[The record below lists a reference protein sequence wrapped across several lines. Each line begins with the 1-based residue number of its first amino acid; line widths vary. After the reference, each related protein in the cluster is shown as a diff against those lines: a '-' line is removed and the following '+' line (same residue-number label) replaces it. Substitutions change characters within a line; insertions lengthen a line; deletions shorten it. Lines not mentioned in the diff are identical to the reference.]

1 MTQSEKPTLLMVS
14 QEKAIVVVTGFGP
27 FSQYL
32 VNLSWQAAQG
42 LETLGLGEDVI
53 VYAREL
59 PVHYTNAQE
68 LIAHIWKTIKPK
80 LAVHMGIAPGSK
92 AVILEQCGNNQGYR
106 QRDVCGV
113 CPPGHWCVEGGQNI
127 LHSIIDMKTLTRHF
141 KSLGWDVIYSR
152 DAGRFLCDFVYYY
165 SLHLGGGKSVFLHL
179 PTRGA
184 LADLDKLLPLL
195 QAVILAM
202 LSQLEAQ

>member
-152 DAGRFLCDFVYYY
+152 DAGFCVTLCITTHCT
-165 SLHLGGGKSVFLHL
+165 LEGGN
-179 PTRGA
+179 
-184 LADLDKLLPLL
+184 
-195 QAVILAM
+195 
-202 LSQLEAQ
+202 LSFSICPQGEP